1 MSAAELLAL
10 ILLLPEAEQR
20 ALLRQL
26 HDALYHPTYSDN
38 ELT

>member
-1 MSAAELLAL
+1 MSTAELLAL
-10 ILLLPEAEQR
+10 ILLLPEAEQQ

-26 HDALYHPTYSDN
+26 HDALYHPNYYPD